1 MQANTNS
8 KSEKNIGSLI
18 INWYLPYWPL
28 FLILIVVGVAAAW
41 AYLNLYAVP
50 VYESNATVMVKDEKK
65 GVDESGS
72 MEALQIYPTKN
83 IAENEIEIIHSR
95 KLMEQV
101 IDQLLLYAPIYEAPD
116 FSQGKFNQTSAY
128 ISSPVSIVAR
138 NPDELT
144 ETGDT
149 DIAIA
154 VNYYSPNEQLVAQ
167 NGFHDKIKEVI
178 IENRKYPLRMWCKT
192 RWGDLKFIPNEKHS
206 GTPVG
211 PLFFSLNKPKDVAP
225 GILLGLVVNSP
236 NKLSTT
242 IDLTLRDEIPKRGED
257 ILNKLLIAYNRQSI
271 EEKQGMA
278 GHTLEFIEI
287 RLAKVERELD
297 SIESLV
303 QTFRTDKGVI
313 DLGEQGK
320 MYLENVGDN
329 DRKIA
334 DLSMQ
339 KAALD
344 EMESYVT
351 SRSSTGDLVPATLGI
366 TDPVLSDLIQK
377 LYNKKVEYASL
388 MKTTAENNPSAIGV
402 AKEIEQL
409 RPLVL
414 EKLKN
419 YRLSLDAGKK
429 NLASISS
436 NYNSMLRT
444 IPQKERE
451 LMSISREQAIKK
463 GIYSYLLEKREQTAL
478 ASSSANSDSKI
489 IDMASTSIVPVSP
502 KKMLTYF
509 GALAVFGGLGIGIVS
524 LKEMMNKK
532 ILFRS
537 EIESLT
543 NVPVIAEIS
552 ANKDKESLLKSSSKV
567 SIVAEQFRHLRAS
580 IGLFGRKK
588 EIPIKRILVTSS
600 IPGEGKTYIS
610 TSLATSLALAGN
622 RVVLVDLDI
631 RKPRT
636 SAIMGLDQQAGVAE
650 FLDGAK
656 TPEEIISTTEL
667 KNLFVVS
674 AGRGEEN
681 SRELILSGRLDILI
695 AYLSDTF
702 DYIVLDASPIDP
714 VSDSYTFS
722 EFCDITLFVIRHNRT
737 PKTMVQILDNNNKF
751 KALKN
756 PRIVF
761 NGIRS
766 RGILK
771 GMYGYSYGY
780 GYENVYRDRE
790 NKRSKLQKIFHFPKK
805 DKKIRV

>member
-1 MQANTNS
+1 MQANINT
-8 KSEKNIGSLI
+8 KSEKNFASMV

-28 FLILIVVGVAAAW
+28 FLILIVFGLGGAW
-41 AYLNLYAVP
+41 AYLKFYAVP
-50 VYESNATVMVKDEKK
+50 VYESYATIMVKDEKK
-65 GVDESGS
+65 GVDERGVL
-72 MEALQIYPTKN
+72 EALQIYPTKN
-83 IAENEIEIIHSR
+83 IAENEIEVIHSR

-101 IDQLLLYAPIYEAPD
+101 VEQLLLYAPISEAPD
-116 FSQGKFNQTSAY
+116 FSQGKINATSAY
-128 ISSPVSIVAR
+128 VSSPVSIVAK
-138 NPDELT
+138 NPDELKG
-144 ETGDT
+144 TGDT
-149 DIAIA
+149 DIAIS
-154 VNYYSPNEQLVAQ
+154 VNYYSSKELKALPTGN
-167 NGFHDKIKEVI
+167 DKIKEVVI
-178 IENRKYPLRMWCKT
+178 NNRKYPLRIWCT
-192 RWGDLKFIPNEKHS
+192 TPWGKLKFVPNERQ
-206 GTPVG
+206 TTTALG
-211 PLFFSLNKPKDVAP
+211 PLTFELNKPKDVAP
-225 GILLGLVVNSP
+225 GIISNLDVKSA

-242 IDLTLRDEIPKRGED
+242 INLTLRDEISQRGED
-257 ILNKLLIAYNRQSI
+257 ILNKLLIAYNRLSI
-271 EEKQGMA
+271 EEKKGA
-278 GHTLEFIEI
+278 AANTLEFIEV
-287 RLAKVERELD
+287 RLAKVEGELD

-303 QTFRTDKGVI
+303 QTYRTNKGVV

-320 MYLENVGDN
+320 MYLENVGSN
-329 DRKIA
+329 DRKMA

-339 KAALD
+339 LAALD
-344 EMESYVT
+344 EMENYV
-351 SRSSTGDLVPATLGI
+351 SSNSNKGDLLPATSGI
-366 TDPVLSDLIQK
+366 TDPVLEDMMQK
-377 LYNKKVEYASL
+377 LYNKKVEYGTL
-388 MKTTAENNPSAIGV
+388 LKTTAENNPYAIAV

-414 EKLKN
+414 DKLRN
-419 YRLSLDAGKK
+419 FRLSMDAGKR
-429 NLASISS
+429 NLASINSG
-436 NYNSMLRT
+436 YNSQLRT

-451 LMSISREQAIKK
+451 LTNISREQLIKK

-489 IDMASTSIVPVSP
+489 IDLATSTTVPVSP
-502 KKMLTYF
+502 KKSLIYF
-509 GALAVFGGLGIGIVS
+509 AVLAVAGGLGIGIVS

-543 NVPVIAEIS
+543 SVPVIAEIS
-552 ANKDKESLLKSSSKV
+552 VNKDKESLLKSSSKV
-567 SIVAEQFRHLRAS
+567 SIVAEQFRHLRAA

-588 EIPIKRILVTSS
+588 DLTIKRILITSS
-600 IPGEGKTYIS
+600 IPSEGKTYIS
-610 TSLATSLALAGN
+610 TNLSTSLALAGN
-622 RVVLVDLDI
+622 KVVLVDLDI

-636 SAIMGLDQQAGVAE
+636 SAIMGIDQQAGVAE
-650 FLDGAK
+650 FLEGLK
-656 TPEEIISTTEL
+656 TPEEIVSATDL

-674 AGRGEEN
+674 AGRSEEN
-681 SRELILSGRLDILI
+681 SRELILSGKLDILI
-695 AYLSDTF
+695 AHLTANF
-702 DYIVLDASPIDP
+702 DYIILDASPIDP

-737 PKTMVQILDNNNKF
+737 PKTMVQILDNNSKF

-790 NKRSKLQKIFHFPKK
+790 SKRSKFQKIFHFPKK